1 MSPMSKRI
9 AFALSFLLLLPA
21 IATVA
26 APAHPTISTPTI
38 SPASPVAGNVVTVNM
53 TVTANAGIQNVTV
66 HYTTD
71 NWKTNTTVTAS
82 YNSTTHIA
90 LAHIPP
96 LYSGGEVQYFIVA
109 YDNNGNK
116 STNDNGGSYYTY
128 NVPAPT
134 LSKPLDTLHPKSQPN
149 RGTAVAGVGA
159 LTPVFFGAKSSD
171 SYSRF

>member
-1 MSPMSKRI
+1 MSKRI

-128 NVPAPT
+128 TVPAPSLST
-134 LSKPLDTLHPKSQPN
+134 LSSMWVEI
-149 RGTAVAGVGA
+149 AIVMVVVGA
-159 LTPVFFGAKSSD
+159 AASIGIYAFRHKTATANH
-171 SYSRF
+171 

>member
-1 MSPMSKRI
+1 MSKRI

-134 LSKPLDTLHPKSQPN
+134 LSTLSSMWVEI
-149 RGTAVAGVGA
+149 AIVMVVVGA
-159 LTPVFFGAKSSD
+159 AASIGIYAFRHKTATANH
-171 SYSRF
+171 